1 MQVDL
6 HGASAVAGQ
15 YDESAVYENVF
26 HCFFLHVVVNL
37 FLYEQIANGRPRV
50 AVVETKFILMSVHRI
65 GHHVVGL
72 TSHLQAWN
80 ITFFRNKKLHG
91 ACLLALKVIAPDADI
106 RIALT
111 CQGIFIDEIT
121 QAIILHLALIIANP
135 AQHGTVAGES
145 QRAVE
150 TELFFVYPV
159 RHAIDN
165 LIALAVLCHLRLS
178 IVVEQSDKEY
188 IVVADKGHITTV
200 GTPYRRLLRSKV
212 TKWSKHTTL
221 NVVNIIVGGERAA
234 INALHVVPHQHPSS
248 IRTHVI
254 AGNLVNLVFQRIGGI
269 KKDTILF
276 SAFHGKLKHFRA
288 VVAHGGIAFSV
299 CEHRYLTNGL
309 RGIYTAGD
317 IFQIQICLSHNGGS

>member
-1 MQVDL
+1 MM
-6 HGASAVAGQ
+6 
-15 YDESAVYENVF
+15 
-26 HCFFLHVVVNL
+26 
-37 FLYEQIANGRPRV
+37 P
-50 AVVETKFILMSVHRI
+50 VHRI

-80 ITFFRNKKLHG
+80 IAFLWNKKLHG

-135 AQHGTVAGES
+135 AQHGTVAGEG
-145 QRAVE
+145 QGTAE
-150 TELFFVYPV
+150 AELFFVHPV
-159 RHAIDN
+159 GHAIDN
-165 LIALAVLCHLRLS
+165 LIAHTILGHLRLG
-178 IVVEQSDKEY
+178 IIVEQSDKEDV
-188 IVVADKGHITTV
+188 VVADKGHITAV
-200 GTPYRRLLRSKV
+200 GTPYGRLLRSKV
-212 TKWSKHTTL
+212 TKGSKHTTL
-221 NVVNIIVGGERAA
+221 NVVNIIVGGERTA

-248 IRTHVI
+248 IGTHVI

-269 KKDTILF
+269 KKDAVLF

-317 IFQIQICLSHNGGS
+317 IFQIQICLSHNRGS